1 MRVEKLWLPLL
12 SLLLLSGLLV
22 GQTQALPFYGARAA
36 AMGGAYTAVSDDE
49 ASIYYNPAGMTV
61 AGDYFACVPSFV
73 MSSDDRMTEA
83 IDRFVTLREEITDS
97 AWGSQDALY
106 SALDA
111 AAAYLSKQN
120 SKPAGITGYLSYG
133 AGVMLGPL
141 AVSWLG
147 GGQGDGL
154 FLGDADTGRL
164 IPDFLLGD
172 AALVHQFYTDGY
184 LNQQQLMAL
193 WPSYP
198 DPDGFLG
205 DEVGNGVGLGDNHSE
220 VRLSEY
226 ARQEFVVTY
235 ADFLWRRGRRN
246 EFFVSAGVNV
256 KYLVTQYYGH
266 SYSLDDPETYHTG
279 PAWVFNS
286 LATQPVIGGTAS
298 ADLGLL
304 AGFTPYVRIGL
315 LARDVI
321 PAPIAWNEEVPGAP
335 QRLQPLWR
343 LGLASEVI
351 PDMLMLACD
360 IDLNEQ
366 PGMFSPQQDLSTGL
380 RLTLPGGG
388 FWLAGGVKLNLADK
402 EQLPLYTVGTGFH
415 VGGIRLDL
423 AVGIGTIDTS
433 GKANTYFSIGAD
445 IGFSL

>member
-1 MRVEKLWLPLL
+1 MRVKKLCLPLL

-22 GQTQALPFYGARAA
+22 GQALALPFYGARAA

-83 IDRFVTLREEITDS
+83 IDRFVTLRDEINDS

-106 SALDA
+106 AALDA

-120 SKPAGITGYLSYG
+120 NDPAGTTGYLSYG
-133 AGVMLGPL
+133 AGVMLGPM

-205 DEVGNGVGLGDNHSE
+205 DEAGNGVGLGDNSSE

-246 EFFVSAGVNV
+246 DFFVSAGVNV
-256 KYLVTQYYGH
+256 KYLVTQYYEH

-445 IGFSL
+445 LGFSL